1 MGGTLSPRRAD
12 LLSVTLTIGFF
23 CVAVSQAGVSVTAPL
38 LRAELGFSAGQ
49 VGLLMSALL
58 LAYGMGQIPAGA
70 LAGRFGGRVVV
81 VGFAVIALGSAL
93 FALSSGFYVLL
104 AARVLQGLGASAMLP
119 SAGVL
124 LARLVPVNR
133 LGRAWAIYG
142 AGSALGNLFSFL
154 VLARLGAGA
163 GFRSVF
169 VAALVLAV
177 LGGVASLLL
186 PEIRRSTAASLGLAA
201 KSRLDTDLR
210 QLVRLGGVPWLV
222 LVNVAGIALMVGVQ
236 TWTPSFMHDVHGAS
250 VAAASSLT
258 AGYAAAQ
265 LLAAPMV
272 AMLSRRVP
280 LARLLLL
287 AFLGMVV
294 CAVLVPLLP
303 GVALGF
309 VAMVGIGFFGM
320 ASFAPAF
327 SMIPMI
333 VEPRLVGLASGFFNG
348 TGFLGALA
356 APWLF
361 GLMLDAGWGYAAG
374 YFLLAAVASTG
385 ILASVALGRRRLHR
399 ALP

>member
-1 MGGTLSPRRAD
+1 
-12 LLSVTLTIGFF
+12 
-23 CVAVSQAGVSVTAPL
+23 
-38 LRAELGFSAGQ
+38 
-49 VGLLMSALL
+49 MSALL
-58 LAYGMGQIPAGA
+58 LAYGLSQIPSGA

-81 VGFAVIALGSAL
+81 VGFGIIALGSGL
-93 FALSSGFYVLL
+93 FALSSDFYVLL
-104 AARVLQGLGASAMLP
+104 AARVLQGLGAGAMLP

-154 VLARLGAGA
+154 VLARLGAAA

-169 VAALVLAV
+169 VAALVLAL
-177 LGGVASLLL
+177 LGGAVSLLL
-186 PEIRRSTAASLGLAA
+186 PEIRRSTAESLGMAP
-201 KSRLDTDLR
+201 KSRLDRDLR
-210 QLVRLGGVPWLV
+210 DLVRIGGVPWLV
-222 LVNVAGIALMVGVQ
+222 LVNVAGIGLMVGVQ

-265 LLAAPMV
+265 LLAAPVV
-272 AMLSRRVP
+272 ATLSRRVP
-280 LARLLLL
+280 HVHLLLL
-287 AFLGMVV
+287 AFIGMVV

-303 GVALGF
+303 GVGLGF
-309 VAMVGIGFFGM
+309 VAMIGIGFFGM

-327 SMIPMI
+327 SLIPAI

-361 GLMLDAGWGYAAG
+361 GVMLDAGWGYGVG
-374 YFLLAAVASTG
+374 YFLLAAIASTG